1 MGKSKDHKAQ
11 KAKARQEALR
21 KQKAAVTAQPR
32 FLREHPGLS
41 AALSTRHPLVG
52 YFVNDD
58 WERAH
63 MASVHVIRETETG
76 QVYAGFLVDIWWRGL
91 KDCFGNYDQED
102 MLPEFRRGA
111 RERGH
116 DLIPLDPAT
125 AVNLIRGGLAWA
137 QRYRYPLPDRYEY
150 WLRLVDPLP
159 TDGPDLTVFGE
170 NGERPIILGT
180 LEEVERIEGRHPER
194 RALRAPQTATTDDA
208 DDSDAEDEEDD
219 NEETSDDAPEDN
231 SPSGP
236 RWLPDFLRRR

>member
-32 FLREHPGLS
+32 FLREHPGLG

-58 WERAH
+58 WESAH

-91 KDCFGNYDQED
+91 KDCFGNYDQDD
-102 MLPEFRRGA
+102 MLPEFRRHA

-116 DLIPLDPAT
+116 DLIRLDPAT

-137 QRYRYPLPDRYEY
+137 QRFHYPLPTHYEY
-150 WLRLVDPLP
+150 WLRLVDPAPAEGL
-159 TDGPDLTVFGE
+159 DLTVFGE

-180 LEEVERIEGRHPER
+180 LEEVERIEGPRMR
-194 RALRAPQTATTDDA
+194 GRALPAPGAEAEA
-208 DDSDAEDEEDD
+208 DEDEGDEEEDEEEADA
-219 NEETSDDAPEDN
+219 DAPEDD
-231 SPSGP
+231 SRSGP
-236 RWLPDFLRRR
+236 RWLPGFLRRP